1 MGSGSIV
8 KAADGAQWRV
18 RRRWLDRPAPNLRRS
33 FKANREEATEA
44 GVLDGIFGAPNLTDS
59 GASIALGIAVLLVIL
74 ILLPL
79 LGVALELIALLFLVF
94 SGVVARVVF
103 HRPWI
108 ILAEKLGDPEERVAF
123 AVKGWRDS
131 SQALRELRT
140 AIAATGPPERL
151 TVGEPLATKR
161 PTASSS

>member
-1 MGSGSIV
+1 MASIV
-8 KAADGAQWRV
+8 TAPDGGGWRV

-33 FKANREEATEA
+33 FRANRSEATEV
-44 GVLDGIFGAPNLTDS
+44 GVLDGILGTPDLTDS

-103 HRPWI
+103 RRPWI
-108 ILAEKLGDPEERVAF
+108 VLADKLGDPEERVAF

-131 SQALRELRT
+131 SAALRDLRT

-151 TVGEPLATKR
+151 TVGEPLATRR
-161 PTASSS
+161 PSASA